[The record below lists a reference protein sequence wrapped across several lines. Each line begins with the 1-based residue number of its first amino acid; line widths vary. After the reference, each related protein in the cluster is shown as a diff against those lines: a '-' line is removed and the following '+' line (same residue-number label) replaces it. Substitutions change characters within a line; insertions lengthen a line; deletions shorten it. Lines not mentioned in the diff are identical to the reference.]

1 MADNLAKMHKKKYRG
16 NTSPLISMLFLPPFI
31 AHSISLLSP
40 AVFALRSTEESS
52 LASLFQAKPQRVVL
66 DLEEIAKMG
75 YVVVRTLSIWTGNW
89 G

>member
-1 MADNLAKMHKKKYRG
+1 
-16 NTSPLISMLFLPPFI
+16 
-31 AHSISLLSP
+31 
-40 AVFALRSTEESS
+40 
-52 LASLFQAKPQRVVL
+52 LFQAKPQRVVL